1 MPKGGRGRGRAKGKG
16 RAQLLADGESLRPAR
31 RPDMSLVSEQATAV
45 GEDDS
50 VFTEQ
55 QTSGDSEEKRVH
67 KVPSGKEMVTEK
79 AAGSLG

>member
-1 MPKGGRGRGRAKGKG
+1 
-16 RAQLLADGESLRPAR
+16 
-31 RPDMSLVSEQATAV
+31 MSLVSEQATAV